1 VEDERAEQEFLGDED
16 RLLLIFAYMGPLA
29 LVSLVAARRD
39 FVKWHA
45 KQGLVLALAA
55 LCTFIVLRPFHALF
69 YLIWKFLGDL
79 FLSVEIL
86 VLVGFLILAIL
97 CMVRAI
103 EGERF
108 RIPFF
113 AELADRM

>member
-55 LCTFIVLRPFHALF
+55 LGTFIVLRPFHALF